1 MDTAALP
8 IAALRASF
16 LDVVDRQPVVVSS
29 PTGSGKSTE
38 IPRWCRAH
46 APLARVLV
54 IEPRRVAC
62 RSLAAR
68 VADLEG
74 CKLGDAVGYVVRDDK
89 TMGDATR
96 IVFATPGIVLRQ
108 PDLLDGSLT
117 VILDEFHERTLDVDL
132 LLALLVRRRTSGL
145 VVMSATLDGDRVA
158 EHIGGVHLSAEGR
171 TFPVDLRYL
180 GRGDALPDA
189 GELPS
194 RVRDAVTGAARDPGD
209 ILVFLPGKAEIEAC
223 RRVLD
228 GGAFAIVPLHGGL
241 TLDEQRR
248 AFDGAAR
255 RKVILATNVAETSI
269 TIPGVGVV
277 IDAGLVRQTRYV
289 DGRGALV
296 LAPIADDAAA
306 QRAGRAGRTAPGIA
320 YRLWS
325 QAASLAKATQ
335 PEIHRESLVPLVM
348 SAAAWGEKPEDLRLL
363 DPPKPY
369 ALEAARADLRA
380 WGVLSEDGT
389 LTDGGRGV
397 FALPLDAF
405 LGRFLVEARAE
416 AARAGASGDVSAG
429 KRCLEDAID
438 LVAALAVGRPM
449 FLPGPPPS
457 DPPDDLRLGGCD
469 LTALVRAV
477 RIGRADVHHVSS
489 FAVDEARRIRARLR
503 AVHRLETAGRGDGNE
518 DAEVDREALV
528 RMAVAADA
536 RVVHVARK
544 RGHDVAFSNGG
555 TELDLA
561 RESAVQNARDV
572 EAVVVFAS
580 RAFGA
585 GRAARLLITCGT
597 PVALS
602 TLARI
607 APRLGDD
614 RLASVHVES
623 GRVLAKIERVV
634 AERVIAVREE
644 VPTGNVAR
652 EAIAQLFLRGSIFR
666 GGALA
671 STRER
676 LAMRTLAAQLLR
688 RGHPAGLAWE
698 EPAPTLEQWVARR
711 IGELGV
717 ESGDDL
723 AMLSAADLTM
733 PELPFEIRSMLERE
747 FPLVVDV
754 GDATYHADYDLERSQ
769 VMLRKVKGSRDTA
782 PPLAYLPRFPGLRI
796 CVDGPRGV
804 SVVRERGRG

>member
-1 MDTAALP
+1 VSDDNATLP

-16 LDVVDRQPVVVSS
+16 LDVVDRKSVVVSS

-46 APLARVLV
+46 APHARVLV

-68 VADLEG
+68 VADLEAS
-74 CKLGDAVGYVVRDDK
+74 KLGDSVGYVVRDDK
-89 TMGDATR
+89 TMNEATR

-108 PDLLDGSLT
+108 PGLLDGSAT

-132 LLALLVRRRTSGL
+132 LLALLIRQRTPSQPRL
-145 VVMSATLDGDRVA
+145 VIMSATLDGDRVA
-158 EHIGGVHLSAEGR
+158 EHVGGIHLSAEGR
-171 TFPVDLRYL
+171 AFPVDIRYL

-189 GELPS
+189 GELPA
-194 RVRDAVTGAARDPGD
+194 RVRASIDGAAGDPGD

-223 RRVLD
+223 RRALE
-228 GGAFAIVPLHGGL
+228 GSAFVIVPLHGGL

-248 AFDGAAR
+248 AFERAQPAR
-255 RKVILATNVAETSI
+255 KKVILATNVAETSI

-277 IDAGLVRQTRYV
+277 IDSGLVRQTRYV
-289 DGRGALV
+289 DGRGSLV

-306 QRAGRAGRTAPGIA
+306 QRAGRAGRTAPGVC

-325 QAASLAKATQ
+325 HAASLAKTTQ

-348 SAAAWGEKPEDLRLL
+348 SAAAWGERPEDLRLL
-363 DPPKPY
+363 DAPKPY

-380 WGVLSEDGT
+380 WGVLAEDGT

-405 LGRFLVEARAE
+405 LGRFLVEART
-416 AARAGASGDVSAG
+416 AG
-429 KRCLEDAID
+429 CIEDAID

-457 DPPDDLRLGGCD
+457 DPPDDLRLAGCD
-469 LTALVRAV
+469 VTALVRAV
-477 RIGRADVHHVSS
+477 RIGRSGVHHVSA

-503 AVHRLETAGRGDGNE
+503 AVHRLESAGRGDGND
-518 DAEVDREALV
+518 DAEVDREALLRV
-528 RMAVAADA
+528 AIAADA

-544 RGHDVAFSNGG
+544 RGRDVAFSNGG
-555 TELDLA
+555 TELELA

-572 EAVVVFAS
+572 EAIVVFAARASS
-580 RAFGA
+580 RA
-585 GRAARLLITCGT
+585 GRTARLLVTCAT
-597 PVALS
+597 PVALAVV
-602 TLARI
+602 ARS
-607 APRLGDD
+607 GVGED

-623 GRVLAKIERVV
+623 GRVIAKVERVF

-644 VPTGNVAR
+644 VPVGAVAR
-652 EAIAQLFLRGSIFR
+652 EAIAELFLRGSIFR
-666 GGALA
+666 GGTLA
-671 STRER
+671 TTKAR
-676 LAMRTLAAQLLR
+676 LAMRTLAGQLAKQ
-688 RGHPAGLAWE
+688 GHEAGLAWE

-711 IGELGV
+711 LVELGV

-723 AMLSAADLTM
+723 AMLSAKDLTM
-733 PELPFEIRSMLERE
+733 PELPFETSSILEKA
-747 FPLVVDV
+747 FPIVVDV
-754 GDATYHADYDLERSQ
+754 GDAVYDAEYDLDRRQ
-769 VMLRKVKGSRDTA
+769 VTLRLVKGSRATP
-782 PPLAYLPRFPGLRI
+782 PPLAYLPRFAGLRI
-796 CVDGPRGV
+796 LVDGPRGV
-804 SVVRERGRG
+804 AVVRERDRG

>member
-1 MDTAALP
+1 
-8 IAALRASF
+8 
-16 LDVVDRQPVVVSS
+16 
-29 PTGSGKSTE
+29 
-38 IPRWCRAH
+38 
-46 APLARVLV
+46 
-54 IEPRRVAC
+54 
-62 RSLAAR
+62 
-68 VADLEG
+68 
-74 CKLGDAVGYVVRDDK
+74 
-89 TMGDATR
+89 
-96 IVFATPGIVLRQ
+96 RQ
-108 PDLLDGSLT
+108 PDLLEGSAT

-158 EHIGGVHLSAEGR
+158 EHVGGVHLSADGR
-171 TFPVDLRYL
+171 AFPVDVRYL
-180 GRGDALPDA
+180 GRGDALPDV
-189 GELPS
+189 GELPA
-194 RVRDAVTGAARDPGD
+194 RVRAAIDGAAGD
-209 ILVFLPGKAEIEAC
+209 AGDVLVFLPGKAEIEAC

-228 GGAFAIVPLHGGL
+228 GSAFAIVPLHGGL

-289 DGRGALV
+289 DGRGSLV

-306 QRAGRAGRTAPGIA
+306 QRAGRAGRTAPGVC

-325 QAASLAKATQ
+325 HAASLAKTTQ

-380 WGVLSEDGT
+380 WGVLAEDGT

-397 FALPLDAF
+397 FALPIDAF
-405 LGRFLVEARAE
+405 LGRFLVEARKT
-416 AARAGASGDVSAG
+416 G
-429 KRCLEDAID
+429 CIEDAID

-457 DPPDDLRLGGCD
+457 DPPDDLRLAGCD
-469 LTALVRAV
+469 VTALIRAV
-477 RIGRADVHHVSS
+477 RIGRAGVHQVSA

-503 AVHRLETAGRGDGNE
+503 AVHRLESAGRGDGTD

-528 RMAVAADA
+528 RVAIAADA

-544 RGHDVAFSNGG
+544 RGRDVAYSNGG
-555 TELDLA
+555 TELELA

-572 EAVVVFAS
+572 EAIVVFAA

-585 GRAARLLITCGT
+585 GRTARLLVTCAT
-597 PVALS
+597 PVAMPVV
-602 TLARI
+602 AR
-607 APRLGDD
+607 AGVGDD

-623 GRVLAKIERVV
+623 GRVVAKIERVY
-634 AERVIAVREE
+634 AERVIATREE
-644 VPTGNVAR
+644 APAGAMAR
-652 EAIAQLFLRGSIFR
+652 EAIAQLFMRGSIFR
-666 GGALA
+666 GGTLA
-671 STRER
+671 TTKARH
-676 LAMRTLAAQLLR
+676 AMRTLAAQLAKH
-688 RGHPAGLAWE
+688 GHEAGVAWE
-698 EPAPTLEQWVARR
+698 EPLPTLEQWVARR
-711 IGELGV
+711 LRELGV

-733 PELPFEIRSMLERE
+733 PELPFETRSVLERA

-754 GDATYHADYDLERSQ
+754 GDAVYHAEYDLDRRQ
-769 VMLRKVKGSRDTA
+769 VTLRKVSGSRA
-782 PPLAYLPRFPGLRI
+782 APPPLAYLPRFAGMRI
-796 CVDGPRGV
+796 LVDGPRGV
-804 SVVRERGRG
+804 AVVRERDRG

>member
-1 MDTAALP
+1 VDTAALP

-16 LDVVDRQPVVVSS
+16 LEVVDRKPVVVSS

-46 APLARVLV
+46 APGSRVLV

-68 VADLEG
+68 VADLECG
-74 CKLGDAVGYVVRDDK
+74 KLGDAVGYVVRDDK
-89 TMGDATR
+89 TMSDATR

-108 PDLLDGSLT
+108 PDLLEGSAT
-117 VILDEFHERTLDVDL
+117 VILDEFHERRLDVDL

-158 EHIGGVHLSAEGR
+158 EHVGGVHLSAEGR
-171 TFPVDLRYL
+171 TFPVDVRYL

-189 GELPS
+189 GELPA
-194 RVRDAVTGAARDPGD
+194 RVRDAVTGAANDPGD

-289 DGRGALV
+289 DGRGSLV

-306 QRAGRAGRTAPGIA
+306 QRAGRAGRTAPGVA

-405 LGRFLVEARAE
+405 LGRFLVEARA
-416 AARAGASGDVSAG
+416 AASGGGATG
-429 KRCLEDAID
+429 PRGRCLDDAID

-477 RIGRADVHHVSS
+477 RIGRSDVHHVSS
-489 FAVDEARRIRARLR
+489 FALDEARRIRARLR
-503 AVHRLETAGRGDGNE
+503 AVHRLESAGRGDGNE
-518 DAEVDREALV
+518 DAEVDRDALV
-528 RMAVAADA
+528 RMAVAADP

-544 RGHDVAFSNGG
+544 RGHDIAFSNGG

-585 GRAARLLITCGT
+585 GRAARLLVTCGT
-597 PVALS
+597 PVAMA

-623 GRVLAKIERVV
+623 GRVLARIERVL

-644 VPTGNVAR
+644 VPTGDVAR
-652 EAIAQLFLRGSIFR
+652 EAIAQLFLRGSIFK

-671 STRER
+671 ATRER
-676 LAMRTLAAQLLR
+676 LAMRTLAAQLAR

-711 IGELGV
+711 LGELGV

-733 PELPFEIRSMLERE
+733 PELPFEISSLLERE

-769 VMLRKVKGSRDTA
+769 VMLRKVKGSRVTA
-782 PPLAYLPRFPGLRI
+782 PPLAYLPRFAGLRI

>member
-16 LDVVDRQPVVVSS
+16 LEVVDRKPVVVSS

-46 APLARVLV
+46 APASRVLV

-74 CKLGDAVGYVVRDDK
+74 TRLGDAVGYVVRDDK
-89 TMGDATR
+89 TMSDATR

-108 PDLLDGSLT
+108 PALLEGSAT

-158 EHIGGVHLSAEGR
+158 EHVGGVHLSAEGR
-171 TFPVDLRYL
+171 AFPVDLRYL

-189 GELPS
+189 AELPA
-194 RVRDAVTGAARDPGD
+194 RVRDAVTGAAGDPGD

-228 GGAFAIVPLHGGL
+228 GSAFAIVPLHGGL

-248 AFDGAAR
+248 AFDTAAR

-289 DGRGALV
+289 EGRGSLV

-348 SAAAWGEKPEDLRLL
+348 SAAAWGEKPEELRLL

-397 FALPLDAF
+397 FALPIDAF
-405 LGRFLVEARAE
+405 LGRFLVEA
-416 AARAGASGDVSAG
+416 AASRGRHLD
-429 KRCLEDAID
+429 DAID

-489 FAVDEARRIRARLR
+489 FALDEARRIRARLR

-518 DAEVDREALV
+518 DADVDREALV
-528 RMAVAADA
+528 RMAVAADP

-561 RESAVQNARDV
+561 RESAVKNARDV

-607 APRLGDD
+607 APSLGED

-623 GRVLAKIERVV
+623 GRVLAKVERVY
-634 AERVIAVREE
+634 AERVIAVREQ
-644 VPTGNVAR
+644 VPTGEVAR
-652 EAIAQLFLRGSIFR
+652 EGIAQLFLRGSIFR

-671 STRER
+671 ATRER
-676 LAMRTLAAQLLR
+676 LAMRTLAAQLAK

-698 EPAPTLEQWVARR
+698 EPAPTVEQWVARR
-711 IGELGV
+711 LRELGV

-733 PELPFEIRSMLERE
+733 PELPFEIRSLLERE

-769 VMLRKVKGSRDTA
+769 VMLRKVKGSRVTA
-782 PPLAYLPRFPGLRI
+782 PPLAYLPRFAGLRI

>member
-1 MDTAALP
+1 MTEAALP
-8 IAALRASF
+8 IAALRAPF
-16 LDVVDRQPVVVSS
+16 LEAASRKPVVVSS

-38 IPRWCRAH
+38 IPRWCLAH
-46 APLARVLV
+46 APAARVLV
-54 IEPRRVAC
+54 VEPRRVAC

-74 CKLGDAVGYVVRDDK
+74 TRLGDSVGYVVRDDK
-89 TMGDATR
+89 TMSDATK

-108 PDLLDGSLT
+108 PELLEGSAT

-158 EHIGGVHLSAEGR
+158 AHVGGVHLTAEGR
-171 TFPVDLRYL
+171 AFPVDVRYL

-194 RVRDAVTGAARDPGD
+194 RVRDAVLRAHAADPGD
-209 ILVFLPGKAEIEAC
+209 VLVFLPGKAEIEAC

-228 GGAFAIVPLHGGL
+228 ATAFAIVPLHGGL

-248 AFDGAAR
+248 AFDGATR

-289 DGRGALV
+289 DGRGSLV

-306 QRAGRAGRTAPGIA
+306 QRAGRAGRTAPGVA

-325 QAASLAKATQ
+325 QAATLAKATQ

-363 DPPKPY
+363 DAPKPY
-369 ALEAARADLRA
+369 ALEAARDDLRA
-380 WGVLSEDGT
+380 WGMLADDGT

-397 FALPLDAF
+397 FALPIDAF
-405 LGRFLVEARAE
+405 LGRFLVEAR
-416 AARAGASGDVSAG
+416 RADAGPSA
-429 KRCLEDAID
+429 LDDAID
-438 LVAALAVGRPM
+438 LVAALAVGRAM

-457 DPPDDLRLGGCD
+457 DPPDDLRLAGCD

-477 RIGRADVHHVSS
+477 RIGRADVHQVSS
-489 FAVDEARRIRARLR
+489 FALDEARRIRARLR
-503 AVHRLETAGRGDGNE
+503 AVHRLESAGRGDGRE
-518 DAEVDREALV
+518 DAEVDRDALV
-528 RMAVAADA
+528 RMAIAADA
-536 RVVHVARK
+536 RVVHVARR
-544 RGHDVAFSNGG
+544 RGRDVAFSNGG
-555 TELDLA
+555 TELELA

-572 EAVVVFAS
+572 EAIVVFAS

-585 GRAARLLITCGT
+585 GRTARLLVTT
-597 PVALS
+597 ASPVKISAVAR
-602 TLARI
+602 LA
-607 APRLGDD
+607 PHLGAD
-614 RLASVHVES
+614 RLASVHVEA
-623 GRVLAKIERVV
+623 GRVIARVERLY
-634 AERVIAVREE
+634 AERVIAEREE
-644 VPTGNVAR
+644 VPSGEVAR
-652 EAIAQLFLRGSIFR
+652 EAIAQLFLRGTIFR

-671 STRER
+671 TTRER
-676 LAMRTLAAQLLR
+676 LALRTLAAQLAR
-688 RGHPAGLAWE
+688 RGHQAGLAWE
-698 EPAPTLEQWVARR
+698 DPAPTLEQWVARR
-711 IGELGV
+711 LHELGV

-723 AMLSAADLTM
+723 AMLSASDLTM
-733 PELPFEIRSMLERE
+733 AELPFETRSLLERE

-754 GDATYHADYDLERSQ
+754 GDATYHADYDLDRSQ
-769 VMLRKVKGSRDTA
+769 VTLRKVKGSRATP
-782 PPLAYLPRFPGLRI
+782 PPLAYLPRFAGLRI
-796 CVDGPRGV
+796 CVDGPRGL
-804 SVVRERGRG
+804 SVLRERGRG